1 MIPEKTRF
9 ENSLLTRVLET
20 GKCTGCGSCVINCP
34 FGCLKLEKGKVSL
47 IKECK
52 ACGSCA
58 QVCPRYVFITAKA
71 EDFVYGRTENPQ
83 EEFGIYRR
91 IAVIQ
96 AKQSE
101 IQKVGQNGGAVTAIL
116 VAALQSG
123 LIDGAIV
130 TGKSQE
136 KPFLPVPL
144 LATTAQEIVS
154 SGGTKHTCSPSLME
168 LPDVI
173 KRKKIKIG
181 FVGTP
186 CQIQAL
192 RSMQLKGTKK
202 FSEPIKYLVGLM
214 CSECF
219 DYQGLMETHIKCKL
233 GINLNEITK
242 MEIKG
247 KMLITTTAGT
257 TAIPL
262 ADIKPYVKPTCSRC
276 EDFSSELADVSMGG
290 LGLENWTVTIV
301 RTEKGEELVENAV
314 KTGFIESK
322 PLEEGTFSKL
332 LLVRLSKKKR
342 DNAKKA
348 QLSQSA

>member
-20 GKCTGCGSCVINCP
+20 GKCTGCGKCVINCP

-96 AKQSE
+96 SKGCE
-101 IQKVGQNGGAVTAIL
+101 IQRVAQNGGAVTGHL

-144 LATTAQEIVS
+144 TQQLLKRLFHL
-154 SGGTKHTCSPSLME
+154 GGTKHTCSPSLME
-168 LPDVI
+168 
-173 KRKKIKIG
+173 
-181 FVGTP
+181 
-186 CQIQAL
+186 
-192 RSMQLKGTKK
+192 
-202 FSEPIKYLVGLM
+202 
-214 CSECF
+214 
-219 DYQGLMETHIKCKL
+219 
-233 GINLNEITK
+233 
-242 MEIKG
+242 
-247 KMLITTTAGT
+247 
-257 TAIPL
+257 
-262 ADIKPYVKPTCSRC
+262 
-276 EDFSSELADVSMGG
+276 
-290 LGLENWTVTIV
+290 
-301 RTEKGEELVENAV
+301 
-314 KTGFIESK
+314 
-322 PLEEGTFSKL
+322 
-332 LLVRLSKKKR
+332 
-342 DNAKKA
+342 
-348 QLSQSA
+348 SA